1 MFQFIQKIREK
12 IMARKKCKIVG
23 TYKDTEVIATT
34 FRSVQENM
42 KPPQQLTAKMVD
54 NVFVMDLKTAGSGFD
69 AHPIYENIPTLNN
82 KDPFYKMIVQKSHV
96 INIMGVNNLRQLH
109 TAVHVTHCTLLGSK
123 LKCYAGNQKKNISNI
138 LHWCPPC
145 RKQNPLR
152 YPVSYGLQLPLYE
165 GIEPMAEYSIDDLG
179 EIEVVPHTSMR
190 GNQSRSVVPLI
201 GVDLITGFMM
211 VELMDN
217 KSTEQVIA
225 ALIRIFSHYGIP
237 KRLLTDAGT
246 SLLKENLNPV
256 NIKGNELFTNMEIH
270 NVGTDCQHQNYVEGR
285 VKPFKRQVRATF
297 GARKEQK
304 LPVLY
309 KVDLETIL
317 QQIVAYMN
325 KIPLVD
331 AQEVSLT
338 LSPSNLMGISRPI
351 PVMERA
357 KSHIKTL
364 EKSMERQMEYIELL
378 NGIKSEIRN
387 TNLTPMMKRTLQD
400 ADGQITRPPMVG
412 DICLHMVHNKP
423 SITRMVIINKC
434 LSKTN
439 YLCGTKDKPRE
450 IHVKNLYPL
459 LLVNNSIQNLVPNIE
474 PDQAV
479 LDSDEERIQTLSCS
493 EEF

>member
-1 MFQFIQKIREK
+1 
-12 IMARKKCKIVG
+12 
-23 TYKDTEVIATT
+23 
-34 FRSVQENM
+34 
-42 KPPQQLTAKMVD
+42 
-54 NVFVMDLKTAGSGFD
+54 
-69 AHPIYENIPTLNN
+69 
-82 KDPFYKMIVQKSHV
+82 
-96 INIMGVNNLRQLH
+96 
-109 TAVHVTHCTLLGSK
+109 
-123 LKCYAGNQKKNISNI
+123 
-138 LHWCPPC
+138 
-145 RKQNPLR
+145 
-152 YPVSYGLQLPLYE
+152 
-165 GIEPMAEYSIDDLG
+165 
-179 EIEVVPHTSMR
+179 
-190 GNQSRSVVPLI
+190 
-201 GVDLITGFMM
+201 MM

-217 KSTEQVIA
+217 KSTEQIIA

-256 NIKGNELFTNMEIH
+256 NIKGNELFANMEIH

-285 VKPFKRQVRATF
+285 VKPFKQRVKATF

-387 TNLTPMMKRTLQD
+387 TNLTPMMKKTLQD
-400 ADGQITRPPMVG
+400 SDGHITRPPKVG

-423 SITRMVIINKC
+423 SITSMVIINKC

-450 IHVKNLYPL
+450 IHVRNLYPL

-493 EEF
+493 EEILS